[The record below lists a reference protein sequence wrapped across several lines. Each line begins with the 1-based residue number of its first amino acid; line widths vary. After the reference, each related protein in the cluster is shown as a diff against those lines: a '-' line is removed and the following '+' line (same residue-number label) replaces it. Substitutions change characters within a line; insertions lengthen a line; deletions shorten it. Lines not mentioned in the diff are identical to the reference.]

1 MFASNVKINKR
12 KTWAFNRKYGFEKLS
27 RKKKKQS
34 IEFLAGETE
43 TESCE
48 IYGKENHNF

>member
-1 MFASNVKINKR
+1 MDLKSFR
-12 KTWAFNRKYGFEKLS
+12 E
-27 RKKKKQS
+27 KKKKQS